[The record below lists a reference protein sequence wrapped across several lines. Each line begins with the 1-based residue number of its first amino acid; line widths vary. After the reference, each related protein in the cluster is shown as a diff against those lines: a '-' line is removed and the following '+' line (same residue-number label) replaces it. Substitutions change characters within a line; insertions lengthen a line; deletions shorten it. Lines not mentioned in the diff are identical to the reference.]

1 MNAYAN
7 NMIIFL
13 EKLNDSSKTFLEFME
28 FGKEVGIQDNIEKV
42 LVFLHS
48 CNNQLETYM
57 GEKVYMQNN
66 HKMYEITRNVDLRK
80 LWALQRHETRPQ

>member
-1 MNAYAN
+1 MDVSIRNKQHYQYKILEMNAYAN

-28 FGKEVGIQDNIEKV
+28 FGKGVGIQDNIEKV

-48 CNNQLETYM
+48 CNNQLET
-57 GEKVYMQNN
+57 
-66 HKMYEITRNVDLRK
+66 
-80 LWALQRHETRPQ
+80 